1 MQSKNERHIQNPVK
15 QLGNNLGSKHSLLMN
30 LASLYHIMKEI
41 KFIIKFI
48 KTKTTTNYE
57 PKNLPKTSQNQP
69 QQPKSD

>member
-1 MQSKNERHIQNPVK
+1 
-15 QLGNNLGSKHSLLMN
+15 
-30 LASLYHIMKEI
+30 MKEI